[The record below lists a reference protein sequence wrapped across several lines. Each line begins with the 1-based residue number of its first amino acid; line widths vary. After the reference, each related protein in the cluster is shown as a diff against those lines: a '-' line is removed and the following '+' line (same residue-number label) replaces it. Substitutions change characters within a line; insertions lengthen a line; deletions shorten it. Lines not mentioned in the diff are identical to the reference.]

1 MNTNNHVFRYVI
13 LLFTFFMLVLPTSVH
28 AGVSVWWMK
37 GEAWRAFEK
46 LEKTFYVHG
55 ILDGLIF
62 AESKIQAVEISY
74 KTSVEHLLEALDQ
87 FYTDYK
93 NELIPVPF
101 ALKVISMELNGTPQS
116 EISEELQR
124 LRQQFH
130 ESQK

>member
-1 MNTNNHVFRYVI
+1 MNTNKHVFRYVI

-28 AGVSVWWMK
+28 AGVSVWWMS

-62 AESKIQAVEISY
+62 AERKIQAVEISY

-116 EISEELQR
+116 EINEELQR